1 MKVQKPQKLI
11 RWIGYILIVALLG
24 PGLIV
29 MMLYWMDD
37 FALLQSK
44 EVDAPVI
51 SIERQMDQQRSQEA
65 P

>member
-37 FALLQSK
+37 LALLQSK